1 LTFFREK
8 AINGYL
14 STPFRKSRKTMTFLA
29 KKTAKSTPI
38 LPVSADSFAAWL
50 KKQDAQTQNWVAASG
65 FTGATGKI
73 LSIPAADGSI
83 AKVLFGVGKDDSL
96 YTYAA
101 LPNMLPKNDAGYYI
115 DKKMSGERATQVAL
129 GWALGTYQFAAYKPS
144 NKKDTAALIWPEK
157 ADKAS
162 VQATAEAVFL
172 VRDLVNTPA
181 NDLGPAEIE
190 NAGGNLISS
199 FNNASIKV
207 ITGEDL
213 LKQNYPA
220 IYEVGKASPR
230 EPRLI
235 DIRWGNEK
243 HPMVTLIGKGVV
255 FDTGGLDIK
264 PSSGMLLMKKDMGGA
279 AHVLGLAHM
288 IMSAKLPIRLRV
300 LIPAVENSISGNAFR
315 PGDII
320 KTRKGLSV
328 EIGNTDAEGRLI
340 LCDAL
345 AEACREKP
353 DMIIDFATLTGA
365 ARVALGPELPAMFSN
380 NDKLANDLLEASK
393 RSEDPMWRLPLWEPY
408 LDMMNS
414 KIADIN
420 NAGAGGMAGSITAAL
435 YLQKFVDADTP
446 WVHIDTY
453 AWNNGSRPGR
463 PDGGE
468 ALGMRAAYSLLQ
480 KKYGKRKP

>member
-1 LTFFREK
+1 M
-8 AINGYL
+8 
-14 STPFRKSRKTMTFLA
+14 SFLA

-38 LPVSADSFAAWL
+38 LPVNAESFAAWL
-50 KKQDAQTQNWVAASG
+50 KKQDAQTKAWVAASG
-65 FTGATGKI
+65 FSGATGK
-73 LSIPAADGSI
+73 LLPLPAKDGTI
-83 AKVLFGVGKDDSL
+83 AAVLFGVGKDDSL

-101 LPNMLPKNDAGYYI
+101 LPNILPKNDAGYYI
-115 DKKMSGERATQVAL
+115 DKKMSSERATQAAL
-129 GWALGTYQFAAYKPS
+129 GWALGTYQFTAYKPA
-144 NKKDTAALIWPEK
+144 NKKESAALIWPEK

-162 VQATAEAVFL
+162 VQAAAEAVFL

-181 NDLGPAEIE
+181 NDLGPEEIE
-190 NAGGNLISS
+190 NAGGNLIKS
-199 FNNASIKV
+199 FNPASIKV

-220 IYEVGKASPR
+220 IYEVGKASAR
-230 EPRLI
+230 APRLI

-243 HPMVTLIGKGVV
+243 HPMVTLVGKGVV

-288 IMSAKLPIRLRV
+288 IMAAKLPVRLRV

-315 PGDII
+315 PGDVI

-328 EIGNTDAEGRLI
+328 EIGNTDAEGRVI
-340 LCDAL
+340 LGDAL
-345 AEACREKP
+345 TEACREKP
-353 DMIIDFATLTGA
+353 ALVIDFATLTGA

-380 NDKLANDLLEASK
+380 NDKLANDLLEASRK
-393 RSEDPMWRLPLWEPY
+393 AEDPMWRLPLWEPY
-408 LDMMNS
+408 YDMLGS

-420 NAGAGGMAGSITAAL
+420 NAGAGGMGGAITAAL
-435 YLQKFVDADTP
+435 YLQKFVDAETP

-453 AWNNGSRPGR
+453 AWNNGAKPGR

-468 ALGMRAAYSLLQ
+468 ALGMRAAYGLIQ
-480 KKYGKRKP
+480 KRFGKRKP